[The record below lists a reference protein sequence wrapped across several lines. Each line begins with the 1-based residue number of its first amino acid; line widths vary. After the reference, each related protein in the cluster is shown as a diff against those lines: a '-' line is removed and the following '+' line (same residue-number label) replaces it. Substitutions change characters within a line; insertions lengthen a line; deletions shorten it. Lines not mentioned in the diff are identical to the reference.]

1 MRVTFFTRWGWAH
14 FSLMASQR
22 MNVLLAVLS
31 TVVFVFTLC
40 AASLVSA
47 EADNRVRIPI
57 YKGDL
62 EIYILEHM
70 PRSVLRIRFYSRTRD
85 VLRIAIDDPI
95 LIHMASGDATRLRP
109 RMADLS
115 SRANRAG
122 YWVAEIAYRDLDLID
137 NDYRLSG
144 RLEQYLANAQRS
156 RRFEVYLGAQS
167 LSRPPGSSIDWG
179 LQK

>member
-1 MRVTFFTRWGWAH
+1 MNVFLRVVGRVMFV
-14 FSLMASQR
+14 FSLS
-22 MNVLLAVLS
+22 
-31 TVVFVFTLC
+31 

-47 EADNRVRIPI
+47 GADTRVLIPV
-57 YKGDL
+57 YKGNL
-62 EIYILEHM
+62 EIYVLEHT

-85 VLRIAIDDPI
+85 VLRIAINDPV
-95 LIHMASGDATRLRP
+95 LMHMATGDVIRLRP

-115 SRANRAG
+115 SRVNRAG
-122 YWVAEIAYRDLDLID
+122 YWVAEIAYGDLDLID

-179 LQK
+179 VQQ